1 MIRRVFPTLAVV
13 AALAL
18 WAGAAAAQ
26 QHDQAEAQTA
36 AAQAAP
42 RGGKSAAQGAH
53 GVESDASGQAGGHGG
68 AGTAAAGEQ
77 SNAEHGGAEH
87 GGAAGHGEGHRTYG
101 LLPDTSDS
109 QTWWSAL
116 WVLII
121 FIVLLA
127 VLYPTAWKNVLA
139 GLKARE
145 ERIRKDIADAE
156 AARVRAESTLREY
169 NTQLAAAESR
179 VRDMLAKATA
189 DGEAIA
195 AGIRTRAQQEAE
207 DTRERALRDIEA
219 ARTQAVAELHQQAAV
234 LATSVAEKIL
244 RRNLNPDDQRD
255 LVNRSLAEISTV
267 GQGKGH
273 AGRRVGG
280 RA

>member
-1 MIRRVFPTLAVV
+1 MIRRLLLTLAL
-13 AALAL
+13 LACL
-18 WAGAAAAQ
+18 GLARRATAQQHAEGPEATAGAA
-26 QHDQAEAQTA
+26 HSTA
-36 AAQAAP
+36 A
-42 RGGKSAAQGAH
+42 H
-53 GVESDASGQAGGHGG
+53 ETGG
-68 AGTAAAGEQ
+68 AG
-77 SNAEHGGAEH
+77 H
-87 GGAAGHGEGHRTYG
+87 EGHKQYE
-101 LLPDTSDS
+101 LLPKGDDP
-109 QTWWSAL
+109 QTWYSAL

-145 ERIRKDIADAE
+145 DRIRKDIADAE
-156 AARVRAESTLREY
+156 AARARAEATLKEY
-169 NTQLAAAESR
+169 NAQLATAENR

-195 AGIRTRAQQEAE
+195 ANIRTRAQQEAE
-207 DTRERALRDIEA
+207 ETKERAMRDIDA
-219 ARTQAVAELHQQAAV
+219 ARVQAVNQIHEQAAV

-255 LVNRSLAEISTV
+255 LVTQSLDQLQTV
-267 GQGKGH
+267 G
-273 AGRRVGG
+273 AGNGRG

>member
-1 MIRRVFPTLAVV
+1 MTRRLILTLAIA
-13 AALAL
+13 AALAS
-18 WAGAAAAQ
+18 WCAATAKAQ
-26 QHDQAEAQTA
+26 QHKVDVETRTTATDHAAAPADHAAGAGHEAGDHKKYELLPNPSDAQTWYA
-36 AAQAAP
+36 
-42 RGGKSAAQGAH
+42 
-53 GVESDASGQAGGHGG
+53 
-68 AGTAAAGEQ
+68 
-77 SNAEHGGAEH
+77 
-87 GGAAGHGEGHRTYG
+87 
-101 LLPDTSDS
+101 
-109 QTWWSAL
+109 AL

-121 FIVLLA
+121 FLVLLA

-156 AARVRAESTLREY
+156 AARTRAEATLKEY
-169 NTQLAAAESR
+169 NTQLAAAETR

-207 DTRERALRDIEA
+207 ETKGRAMRDIDA
-219 ARTQAVAELHQQAAV
+219 AREQAVAELHQQAAV

-244 RRNLNPDDQRD
+244 RRNLSAEDQRD
-255 LVNRSLAEISTV
+255 LVDRSLAEIPAV
-267 GQGKGH
+267 G
-273 AGRRVGG
+273 AGGNGAGGRGRGPRTGG